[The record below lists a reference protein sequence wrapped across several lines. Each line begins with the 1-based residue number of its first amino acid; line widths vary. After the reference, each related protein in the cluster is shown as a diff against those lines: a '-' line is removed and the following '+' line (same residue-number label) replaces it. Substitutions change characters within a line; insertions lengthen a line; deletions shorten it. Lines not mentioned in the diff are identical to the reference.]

1 MSARDFIKAIDLAMF
16 IHDEKDTD
24 GIRPSEILIS
34 AGPDGGTED
43 TPVGTVYIGCSV
55 KGKITVQKY
64 IFSGNRAK
72 IRENAVAHALILL
85 RRCVLEYFSEVTF
98 GSES

>member
-1 MSARDFIKAIDLAMF
+1 MLKGASLINKADVVVSVTGL
-16 IHDEKDTD
+16 
-24 GIRPSEILIS
+24 

-98 GSES
+98 GSEN